1 MLYKNKIKR
10 KQSIKDYVFYIK
22 NNIYIYLLFFMKSI
36 GLNKTF
42 DKVILKQIESI
53 FLKDYKE
60 IRYYLYGAPF
70 RNNTD
75 KILHLSLEEEYAY
88 FCNSNGMSSFYSK
101 YLFLKFYTIIEL
113 HLSKYRKL
121 HEKDVANDLEIRYHK
136 GKNDSETYFYIK
148 MSE

>member
-1 MLYKNKIKR
+1 MLYKNRIRRKR
-10 KQSIKDYVFYIK
+10 NIQSNVFYIR
-22 NNIYIYLLFFMKSI
+22 NQIYIYFLFIVKFLS
-36 GLNKTF
+36 LNKSF
-42 DKVILKQIESI
+42 DKVVLKQIESI
-53 FLKDYKE
+53 FMKDYKE

-75 KILHLSLEEEYAY
+75 KILHLSLEEEYAC
-88 FCNSNGMSSFYSK
+88 FCNNNGMPSFYSK
-101 YLFLKFYTIIEL
+101 YLFLKFYTIIEM